1 MSPSPASEISLFVA
15 ACETKY
21 QYKKYKWEKWN
32 REEYCTYS
40 LGSVVSVGLAGTKV
54 LCGIRVNA
62 ELLCALGVV
71 LDLAGVVDLVIFI
84 TSGRLALE
92 LNVVGGTLALGRG
105 LLLFLGGLFGI
116 SLVGQFLSTLVR
128 GLDVRSIVVGGLGRP
143 EVPAG
148 WDGDGNST
156 DSPSVRL
163 LGGRG

>member
-1 MSPSPASEISLFVA
+1 MISA
-15 ACETKY
+15 YT
-21 QYKKYKWEKWN
+21 
-32 REEYCTYS
+32 
-40 LGSVVSVGLAGTKV
+40 LGAVITPVWAGTKV
-54 LCGIRVNA
+54 DGRGRVDA
-62 ELLCALGVV
+62 ELLCTLGVV

-156 DSPSVRL
+156 DSPRVRL